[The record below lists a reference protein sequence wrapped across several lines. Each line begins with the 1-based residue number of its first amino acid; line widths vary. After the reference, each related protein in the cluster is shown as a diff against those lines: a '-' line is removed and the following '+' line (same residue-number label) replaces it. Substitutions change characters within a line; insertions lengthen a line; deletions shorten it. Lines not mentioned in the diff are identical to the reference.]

1 MTGCPEGNRGIEA
14 FGNDGL
20 LEVGE
25 KLLRSALRRIDSERL
40 KRYPAVPTQL
50 FLEFRWRSL
59 KIMKCVLSVLV
70 SFLATQAVAMAWA
83 QSQSIMMGYSGAGIS
98 TDLRRV
104 IEKEKLWDKYG
115 VNVKAIYFN
124 SGGVLTQAMAGGNIN
139 LSDSDVPAMLNLSVS
154 GVMDLKTISVTF
166 NRLEHIFV
174 ARKNIARPEDLRG
187 KRVAVSRIGSAS
199 DIVTRIVIRQWKIAP
214 EKEVPILQSGNTP
227 TRMTALVA
235 GHVDAAL
242 ISPDNIAKIL
252 ATGCCRVLVDLSELP
267 LDYARFGG
275 TVPTSMIKTQRETLR
290 GYLLATIEGIYF
302 FKTRPKLVYSVFEE
316 EGIKEPAVQKDL
328 HERLAKSLREYPVP
342 EANGI
347 QGALD
352 SLTHPN
358 ARTTKPASLMD
369 TSIIE
374 EIKKSGFIDK
384 LYGRPP
390 KN

>member
-1 MTGCPEGNRGIEA
+1 MT
-14 FGNDGL
+14 L
-20 LEVGE
+20 L
-25 KLLRSALRRIDSERL
+25 
-40 KRYPAVPTQL
+40 
-50 FLEFRWRSL
+50 
-59 KIMKCVLSVLV
+59 
-70 SFLATQAVAMAWA
+70 FLATFFLSMMPRADLVRA
-83 QSQSIMMGYSGAGIS
+83 QSNSIIMGYSGAGIS

-124 SGGVLTQAMAGGNIN
+124 SGSVLTQAIAGGNIN
-139 LSDSDVPAMLNLSVS
+139 LSDSDVPAMLGLSVS
-154 GVMDLKTISVTF
+154 GIMDLKVISVTF

-174 ARKNIARPEDLRG
+174 TRKDIAKPEELKG

-199 DIVTRIVIRQWKIAP
+199 DIVTRMVIRQWKIDP
-214 EKEVPILQSGNTP
+214 EKEVTILQSGNTP
-227 TRMTALVA
+227 TRMSALVA

-252 ATGCCRVLVDLSELP
+252 ATGCCRVLIDLSELP

-275 TVPTSMIKTQRETLR
+275 TVPTSMIKTQRETVR
-290 GYLLATIEGIYF
+290 RYLQATIEGIYL
-302 FKTRPKLVYSVFEE
+302 FKTRPKLVYSIFEE

-328 HERLAKSLREYPVP
+328 YARLAKSVREYPVP
-342 EANGI
+342 ETGGI

-358 ARTTKPASLMD
+358 ARNVKPASLVD

-384 LYGRPP
+384 LYGRAP

>member
-1 MTGCPEGNRGIEA
+1 
-14 FGNDGL
+14 
-20 LEVGE
+20 
-25 KLLRSALRRIDSERL
+25 
-40 KRYPAVPTQL
+40 
-50 FLEFRWRSL
+50 
-59 KIMKCVLSVLV
+59 
-70 SFLATQAVAMAWA
+70 
-83 QSQSIMMGYSGAGIS
+83 
-98 TDLRRV
+98 
-104 IEKEKLWDKYG
+104 
-115 VNVKAIYFN
+115 
-124 SGGVLTQAMAGGNIN
+124 MAGGNIN

-199 DIVTRIVIRQWKIAP
+199 DIVTRMVIRQWKIDP
-214 EKEVPILQSGNTP
+214 EKEVTILQSGNTP
-227 TRMTALVA
+227 TRMTALLA

-252 ATGCCRVLVDLSELP
+252 GTGCCRVLVDLSELP

-275 TVPTSMIKTQRETLR
+275 TVPTSMVKTQRDTLR
-290 GYLLATIEGIYF
+290 GYLQATIEGIYF
-302 FKTRPKLVYSVFEE
+302 FKTRPKLVYSIFEE

-328 HERLAKSLREYPVP
+328 HERLAKSLREYPIP

-358 ARTTKPASLMD
+358 ARTTKPVSLMD

-390 KN
+390 KT

>member
-1 MTGCPEGNRGIEA
+1 
-14 FGNDGL
+14 
-20 LEVGE
+20 
-25 KLLRSALRRIDSERL
+25 
-40 KRYPAVPTQL
+40 
-50 FLEFRWRSL
+50 
-59 KIMKCVLSVLV
+59 
-70 SFLATQAVAMAWA
+70 
-83 QSQSIMMGYSGAGIS
+83 MMGYSGAGIS

-124 SGGVLTQAMAGGNIN
+124 SGSVLTQAMAGGNIN

-199 DIVTRIVIRQWKIAP
+199 DIVTRMVIRQWKIDP
-214 EKEVPILQSGNTP
+214 EKEVTILQSGNTP

-242 ISPDNIAKIL
+242 ISPDSIAKIL

-275 TVPTSMIKTQRETLR
+275 TVPTSMFKTQRETLR
-290 GYLLATIEGIYF
+290 GYLQATIEGIYF
-302 FKTRPKLVYSVFEE
+302 FKTRPKLVYSIFEE

-328 HERLAKSLREYPVP
+328 HERLAKSLREYPIP

-358 ARTTKPASLMD
+358 SRTTKPVSLMD

>member
-1 MTGCPEGNRGIEA
+1 MKWVLFA
-14 FGNDGL
+14 F
-20 LEVGE
+20 VF
-25 KLLRSALRRIDSERL
+25 
-40 KRYPAVPTQL
+40 
-50 FLEFRWRSL
+50 FLT
-59 KIMKCVLSVLV
+59 
-70 SFLATQAVAMAWA
+70 TQAVTMGWA
-83 QSQSIMMGYSGAGIS
+83 QSQSLMMGYSGAGIS
-98 TDLRRV
+98 SDLRRV

-124 SGGVLTQAMAGGNIN
+124 SGGVMTQAMAGGNIN
-139 LSDSDVPAMLNLSVS
+139 VSDSDVPAMLNLSVS
-154 GVMDLKTISVTF
+154 GVMDLKTVSVTF

-174 ARKNIARPEDLRG
+174 VRKNIARPEDLRG

-199 DIVTRIVIRQWKIAP
+199 DIVTRMVIRQWKIDP
-214 EKEVPILQSGNTP
+214 EKEVTILQSGNTP

-252 ATGCCRVLVDLSELP
+252 GTGCCRVLVDLSELP

-275 TVPTSMIKTQRETLR
+275 TVPTSMIKTQRDALR

-302 FKTRPKLVYSVFEE
+302 FKTRPKLVYSIFEE

-328 HERLAKSLREYPVP
+328 HERLARSLREYPVP

-390 KN
+390 KS

>member
-1 MTGCPEGNRGIEA
+1 MRYNSQGYHVRKIT
-14 FGNDGL
+14 FL
-20 LEVGE
+20 LLVIG
-25 KLLRSALRRIDSERL
+25 SAMLIPRVDR
-40 KRYPAVPTQL
+40 
-50 FLEFRWRSL
+50 
-59 KIMKCVLSVLV
+59 VL
-70 SFLATQAVAMAWA
+70 A
-83 QSQSIMMGYSGAGIS
+83 QSNSIIMGYSGAGIS

-124 SGGVLTQAMAGGNIN
+124 SGSVLTQAIAGGNIN
-139 LSDSDVPAMLNLSVS
+139 LSDSDVPAMLGLSVS
-154 GVMDLKTISVTF
+154 GIMDLKVISVTF

-174 ARKNIARPEDLRG
+174 TRKDITRPEELRG

-199 DIVTRIVIRQWKIAP
+199 DIVTRMVIRQWKIDP
-214 EKEVPILQSGNTP
+214 EKEVTILQSGNTP

-275 TVPTSMIKTQRETLR
+275 TVPTSMIKTQRDTLR

-302 FKTRPKLVYSVFEE
+302 FKTRPKLVYSIFEE

-328 HERLAKSLREYPVP
+328 HERLARSLREYPIP

>member
-1 MTGCPEGNRGIEA
+1 MKWVLFA
-14 FGNDGL
+14 F
-20 LEVGE
+20 VF
-25 KLLRSALRRIDSERL
+25 
-40 KRYPAVPTQL
+40 
-50 FLEFRWRSL
+50 FLT
-59 KIMKCVLSVLV
+59 
-70 SFLATQAVAMAWA
+70 TQAVTMGWA
-83 QSQSIMMGYSGAGIS
+83 QSQSLMMGYSGAGIS
-98 TDLRRV
+98 SDLRRV

-124 SGGVLTQAMAGGNIN
+124 SGGVMTQAMAGGNIN
-139 LSDSDVPAMLNLSVS
+139 VSDSDVPAMLNLSVS

-174 ARKNIARPEDLRG
+174 VRKNIARPEDLRG

-199 DIVTRIVIRQWKIAP
+199 DIVTRMVIRQWKIDP
-214 EKEVPILQSGNTP
+214 EKEVTILQSGNTP

-252 ATGCCRVLVDLSELP
+252 GTGCCRVLVDLSELP

-275 TVPTSMIKTQRETLR
+275 TVPTSMIKTQRDALR

-302 FKTRPKLVYSVFEE
+302 FKTRPKLVYSIFEE
-316 EGIKEPAVQKDL
+316 EGIKEPAVQMDL
-328 HERLAKSLREYPVP
+328 HERLARSLREYPVP